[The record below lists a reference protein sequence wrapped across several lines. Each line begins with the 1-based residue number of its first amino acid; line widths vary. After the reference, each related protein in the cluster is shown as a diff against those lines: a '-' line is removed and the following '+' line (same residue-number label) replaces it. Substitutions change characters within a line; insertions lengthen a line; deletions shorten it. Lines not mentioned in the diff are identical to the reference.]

1 MLIGEN
7 SIVTAKTK
15 PKLAILDPNTFDI
28 AKSGDPFNADFILT
42 ISSGADVAKD
52 TTVIPIKSLGIPN
65 FKEIDTADFNNRF
78 PPIIKTIKP
87 KNNNEIVLKSIYLFY
102 KDNMKCILN
111 K

>member
-15 PKLAILDPNTFDI
+15 PKLAILDPKTFDI

-42 ISSGADVAKD
+42 ISSGADVAKE

-65 FKEIDTADFNNRF
+65 FIEIDTAALSKRL
-78 PPIIKTIKP
+78 PPIIKMAKP
-87 KNNNEIVLKSIYLFY
+87 KINKLIVLKSIYL
-102 KDNMKCILN
+102 IL
-111 K
+111 